1 MHLQTSNMT
10 TPPRK
15 RLSFSPEKLILGQR
29 IYTVESACAR
39 TFFILGE
46 TLVWS
51 HAPHIQIISCLRA
64 MEDASDLKTARKYG
78 VHFAGNLT
86 QAEFDRFR
94 SRLTGVLGENRRRN
108 KAGRIWLGV
117 PDENGTE
124 VTVVSFWAKRRSIHD
139 SDINLL
145 RTAFGVKLP
154 IWVDYIDRARA
165 TSHPD

>member
-1 MHLQTSNMT
+1 MT

-29 IYTVESACAR
+29 IYSVESACAR

-46 TLVWS
+46 TVAWS
-51 HAPHIQIISCLRA
+51 HAPHIQIISCLRS
-64 MEDASDLKTARKYG
+64 MKDASDLKTARKYG

-86 QAEFDRFR
+86 QAEFARFR
-94 SRLTGVLGENRRRN
+94 SRLTGVLGESRRRN

-117 PDENGTE
+117 PDEDGTD
-124 VTVVSFWAKRRSIHD
+124 VAVVSFWAKRRSIND

-145 RTAFGVKLP
+145 RTAFSVKLP
-154 IWVDYIDRARA
+154 IWVDYIDRARVA
-165 TSHPD
+165 SHPE